1 MPIIKYKYIA
11 SQDDYNE
18 DSIGSA
24 GSLANR
30 SNKSQGR
37 GQELWEDEEDVLTGK
52 NQSFN
57 QIRKIGIGNF

>member
-52 NQSFN
+52 LPNIQPN
-57 QIRKIGIGNF
+57 

>member
-37 GQELWEDEEDVLTGK
+37 GQELWEDEEDVLTGIFCFLFFFLTGK
-52 NQSFN
+52 N
-57 QIRKIGIGNF
+57 